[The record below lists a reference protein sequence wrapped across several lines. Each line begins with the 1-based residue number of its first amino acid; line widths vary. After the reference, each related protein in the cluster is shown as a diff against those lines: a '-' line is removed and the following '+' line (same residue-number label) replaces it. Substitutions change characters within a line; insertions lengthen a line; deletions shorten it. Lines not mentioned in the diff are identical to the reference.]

1 MPADASANAPL
12 ARFAAVDTRFPD
24 EARDAIGR
32 IFCPHFL
39 TPAAR
44 SPDHFHAR
52 HHSTP
57 QAGYSMNFVAYGAE
71 VEIDP
76 GELSGFFLL
85 QVPVKGAARVRC
97 GNRLTDAAAG
107 HLASVLSPTLPTRM
121 TWHDGCEKVIV
132 LIRRQE
138 VERLAG
144 AMIDR
149 PDERVEFETGIDL
162 EGPVGRALARHV
174 QIMLDAADG
183 PAPVPEPYQ
192 VLLRDGLATLM
203 LTGLRHDRAGLMARP
218 PAPPGPVALRR
229 AESFLID
236 HAAQPIAMADV
247 ARAAGTNLRS
257 LQEAFRRHRG
267 ETLTER
273 LQTIRLERLRETLID
288 AGDEARVTELI
299 FQAGLGHAGRAAA
312 AYAARYGEAPS
323 QTRRRVR

>member
-1 MPADASANAPL
+1 MPADASAHAPL
-12 ARFAAVDTRFPD
+12 ARFAAVDTRSPD

-39 TPAAR
+39 TPTAR
-44 SPDHFHAR
+44 SPGHFHAR
-52 HHSTP
+52 HHSAP

-97 GNRLTDAAAG
+97 GSRLTEVMAG
-107 HLASVLSPTLPTRM
+107 CSASILSPTLPTRM
-121 TWHDGCEKVIV
+121 TWRDGCEKIIV
-132 LIRRQE
+132 LIRRDE

-144 AMIDR
+144 AMVGR
-149 PDERVEFETGIDL
+149 PCERVEFDAGVDL
-162 EGPVGRALARHV
+162 TGPVGRALARHV
-174 QIMLDAADG
+174 QVMLDAADG

-203 LTGLRHDRAGLMARP
+203 LTGLRHDRSDRLAQ
-218 PAPPGPVALRR
+218 PAALPGPAVLRR
-229 AESFLID
+229 AEAFLIE
-236 HAAQPIAMADV
+236 HAGQPIAMADV
-247 ARAAGTNLRS
+247 ALAAGASLRA
-257 LQEAFRRHRG
+257 LQETFRHHRG

-273 LQTIRLERLRETLID
+273 LQAIRLERLRAALMVSGEK
-288 AGDEARVTELI
+288 ASVTELMV
-299 FQAGLGHAGRAAA
+299 QAGLGHAGRAAA